1 MNCGTCANWSLK
13 GSSMRAAG
21 LGLCKADPNEM
32 MRAARN
38 LPPQTICRIGR
49 FEKASIETIAKRER
63 ALA

>member
-1 MNCGTCANWSLK
+1 
-13 GSSMRAAG
+13 
-21 LGLCKADPNEM
+21 M